1 MLAMKYLIDTHIL
14 IWLAVSPEKI
24 SRNVFE
30 IVCNLNNEIYIST
43 VSLWEIAI
51 KLSIKKLNL
60 DGLGIKDLVEICAMQ
75 NIGIVELPISA
86 VTQYRRLPLKD
97 NHRDPFDRA
106 LVSLCISDGYTLLSH
121 DNKIAQYQSDG
132 LQYIS

>member
-1 MLAMKYLIDTHIL
+1 M
-14 IWLAVSPEKI
+14 
-24 SRNVFE
+24 FE

-106 LVSLCISDGYTLLSH
+106 LVSLCISVGYTLLSH
-121 DNKIAQYQSDG
+121 DNKIALYQSDG

>member
-1 MLAMKYLIDTHIL
+1 M
-14 IWLAVSPEKI
+14 E
-24 SRNVFE
+24 
-30 IVCNLNNEIYIST
+30 
-43 VSLWEIAI
+43 
-51 KLSIKKLNL
+51 
-60 DGLGIKDLVEICAMQ
+60 GLEIKDLVEICAMQ
-75 NIGIVELPISA
+75 NIGIVELPLSA
-86 VTQYRRLPLKD
+86 VTQYRCLPLKE